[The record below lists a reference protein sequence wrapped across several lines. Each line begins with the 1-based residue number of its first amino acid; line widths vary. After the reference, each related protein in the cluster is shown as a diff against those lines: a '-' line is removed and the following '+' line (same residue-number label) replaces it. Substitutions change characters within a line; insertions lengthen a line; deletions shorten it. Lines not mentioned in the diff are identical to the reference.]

1 MKFSCFQHR
10 LLLAAFV
17 AVAIGL
23 RGTPAR
29 AAVSP
34 ALKALAARATSPR
47 GWNALRHYA
56 RSVRS
61 DEARGLAYFTLGYRE
76 YEAGRYEASAE
87 DLAKSIGTECS
98 LSSFAEYYK
107 ALAEQRLHH
116 EEDAIQTLTGFNL
129 RHPESPSQLRVMD
142 LLASLLIQA
151 GHPDRALAVLNANR
165 KASSRPSSLLLY
177 AKAYAAQQNDLAAA
191 RAYQQLYYGFPTAS
205 EAASAQIALREL
217 RSRLGSRFPEVS
229 DEVKS
234 ERAQKLFARG
244 LDERA
249 LNEYDNLL
257 LSEPQSPLQESWRLM
272 RARCLIGLRRYSEAI
287 QALSQ
292 PMPQNPEED
301 AQRLALLVDAYGR
314 ADDEPS
320 MLRTLDEIYHH
331 YPHSPY
337 YGNALALA
345 GNYFVRQG
353 FWQTAAPYY
362 ERLLRDF
369 PQNPF
374 ALEALWRVAW
384 TNVLTGKIDDAQ
396 NALHDFINR
405 YPNSPR
411 TPAALYWLGWLK
423 SRQGD
428 SSRADE
434 FFQFLEQRFASS
446 YYGLKARRW
455 LQNNSQRRARGTSAS
470 ELSHPA
476 TALADQGIVIPA
488 RAPVEI
494 NACENDTDTNEFL
507 EPAAT
512 LAALGLD
519 DLAEQYLKDVIASRP
534 QNASAFLALARI
546 YVADKDTANALFA
559 ARRAVPRYSEYPF
572 DSLTRE
578 FWTILYP
585 RAYWNLVRRYARSNR
600 LDPYLVMGII
610 RQESAFNP
618 HATSATQARGLMQIE
633 PGTALRNVHG
643 RRRRRR
649 ITRALYS
656 PSYNIRVSCRY
667 LRDLLR
673 SFNGNIPETLA
684 AYNAGDFRVRKWLAN
699 SKVQDPDQFIETI
712 PFTDTRAYV
721 EAVLRDSM
729 IYRSLLTGEARFKK
743 CARSDQEHAAAAL
756 DRAGAGSHPNG

>member
-1 MKFSCFQHR
+1 VKLSCSQHR
-10 LLLAAFV
+10 LLLAALV
-17 AVAIGL
+17 ALTIGL
-23 RGTPAR
+23 AGTSAP
-29 AAVSP
+29 AAVSLT
-34 ALKALAARATSPR
+34 LKTLAARAASRR
-47 GWNALRHYA
+47 GWNALRRYA
-56 RSVRS
+56 RSTHS
-61 DEARGLAYFTLGYRE
+61 DEARGLAYLTLGYRE
-76 YEAGRYEASAE
+76 YEAGMYEASAD
-87 DLAKSIGTECS
+87 DLAKAVETECS
-98 LSSFAEYYK
+98 LSSFAEYYE
-107 ALAEQRLHH
+107 ALADQHLNRDEQ
-116 EEDAIQTLTGFNL
+116 AIQMLTGFNL
-129 RHPESPSQLRVMD
+129 RHPESASLLRVMD

-151 GHPDRALAVLNANR
+151 GHPDRALAVLNANP
-165 KASSRPSSLLLY
+165 KAGSRPSSLLLY
-177 AKAYAAQQNDLAAA
+177 ARAYAAQQNDLAAV

-205 EAASAQIALREL
+205 EAASAQIALRDL
-217 RSRLGSRFPEVS
+217 RSRLGSRFPEVP
-229 DEVKS
+229 DEIKT
-234 ERAQKLFARG
+234 ERAQKLFERG

-257 LSEPQSPLQESWRLM
+257 LSEPQSPQQDWWRLA

-287 QALSQ
+287 QALNQ
-292 PMPQNPEED
+292 PMPRNPDGD
-301 AQRLALLVDAYGR
+301 AQRLSLLVDAYGR

-362 ERLLRDF
+362 QRLLRDF

-374 ALEALWRVAW
+374 ALEASWRVAW
-384 TNVLTGKIDDAQ
+384 TNVLAGKIDDAQ
-396 NALHDFINR
+396 NALRDFINR

-428 SSRADE
+428 SARADE
-434 FFQFLEQRFASS
+434 FFQFLEQRFANS
-446 YYGLKARRW
+446 YYGFKARRW
-455 LQNNSQRRARGTSAS
+455 LRNNSQRAAAGTSAADIT
-470 ELSHPA
+470 HPSS
-476 TALADQGIVIPA
+476 ALADLGIVIPA

-494 NACENDTDTNEFL
+494 SVCENDADTNGFL
-507 EPAAT
+507 EPADT
-512 LAALGLD
+512 LAALSLY
-519 DLAEQYLKDVIASRP
+519 DLAEQYLKDAISSRP
-534 QNASAFLALARI
+534 QDADAFLALARI
-546 YVADKDTANALFA
+546 YVADKDTAKALFA

-585 RAYWNLVRRYARSNR
+585 RAYWNIVRRYARANR

-618 HATSATQARGLMQIE
+618 RATSPTQARGLMQME
-633 PGTALRNVHG
+633 PGTATLRVPG

-649 ITRALYS
+649 IARALYS
-656 PSYNIRVSCRY
+656 PGYNIRVSCRY
-667 LRDLLR
+667 LRNLLR

-684 AYNAGDFRVRKWLAN
+684 AYNAGDFRVRKWLTN

-743 CARSDQEHAAAAL
+743 CARSDQEHAAIAP
-756 DRAGAGSHPNG
+756 DRAGAGSHSNG

>member
-1 MKFSCFQHR
+1 MA
-10 LLLAAFV
+10 L
-17 AVAIGL
+17 AIGL
-23 RGTPAR
+23 AGIPSR

-34 ALKALAARATSPR
+34 ALKTLAARAVSRR
-47 GWNALRHYA
+47 GWNALRRYA
-56 RSVRS
+56 RSTRS

-76 YEAGRYEASAE
+76 YEAGMYEASAE
-87 DLAKSIGTECS
+87 DLAKAVEAECS
-98 LSSFAEYYK
+98 LSGFAEYYE
-107 ALAEQRLHH
+107 ALADQRLHRD
-116 EEDAIQTLTGFNL
+116 EDAIHTLTGFNL
-129 RHPESPSQLRVMD
+129 RHPESASQLRVMD

-151 GHPDRALAVLNANR
+151 GHPDRALAVLNANP

-177 AKAYAAQQNDLAAA
+177 AKAYTAQQNDLAAA
-191 RAYQQLYYGFPTAS
+191 RAYQQLYYNFPTAS
-205 EAASAQIALREL
+205 EAASAQSALREL

-229 DEVKS
+229 DEIKT
-234 ERAQKLFARG
+234 ERAQKFFERG

-257 LSEPQSPLQESWRLM
+257 LSEPQSPLQESWRLA

-292 PMPQNPEED
+292 PIPQNPEAD
-301 AQRLALLVDAYGR
+301 AQRLSLLVDAYGR

-320 MLRTLDEIYHH
+320 MLHALDEIYQH
-331 YPHSPY
+331 YPRSPY

-345 GNYFVRQG
+345 GSYFVRQG

-362 ERLLRDF
+362 EHLLHDF

-374 ALEALWRVAW
+374 APEASWRVAW
-384 TNVLTGKIDDAQ
+384 TNVLAGKMDDAQ
-396 NALHDFINR
+396 AALRDFINH
-405 YPNSPR
+405 YPSSSR
-411 TPAALYWLGWLK
+411 APAALYWLGWLK

-428 SSRADE
+428 SSQADE
-434 FFQFLEQRFASS
+434 FFRFLERRFANS

-455 LQNNSQRRARGTSAS
+455 LRNSSERAATGTSAS
-470 ELSHPA
+470 DITHPA
-476 TALADQGIVIPA
+476 SALADLGIVIPA

-494 NACENDTDTNEFL
+494 SVCENDTDTNEFL
-507 EPAAT
+507 EPADT
-512 LAALGLD
+512 LAALSLY
-519 DLAEQYLKDVIASRP
+519 DLAEQYLKDAIASRP
-534 QNASAFLALARI
+534 QDANVFLALARI
-546 YVADKDTANALFA
+546 YVAEKDTANALFA

-585 RAYWNLVRRYARSNR
+585 RAYWNIVRRYARANR

-618 HATSATQARGLMQIE
+618 HATSPTQARGLMQME
-633 PGTALRNVHG
+633 PGTATLRVRG

-667 LRDLLR
+667 LRNLLR
-673 SFNGNIPETLA
+673 SFNGNVPETLA
-684 AYNAGDFRVRKWLAN
+684 AYNAGDFRVKKWLAN

-729 IYRSLLTGEARFKK
+729 IYRSLLTSDARFKR
-743 CARSDQEHAAAAL
+743 CPRSGQERRAVADSARPISKSEPRRAL
-756 DRAGAGSHPNG
+756 PHQ